1 MALSLNCSCGAR
13 FDVEDT
19 FAGQLV
25 TCPECQASVQAPI
38 LGRTPLRTS
47 GLALASVILAL
58 VGAFTVLFTL
68 VAVLL
73 GACALLAIARNRDR
87 LAGTAYATFGI
98 AAGIA
103 FTVLSLFLYSNLE
116 LLPVDGY
123 VEAGIYSSMVD
134 YGGDREVTRNDKG
147 FAITR
152 PSAKWGVAKKPLLD
166 QFGAHCD
173 LMLVNAHRHSY
184 VQVNT
189 EPVFGRSLDRYVD
202 EVIQAYQQENREVRV
217 GIWASAMGGFKLR
230 NRQPARMV
238 NGAEVVE
245 LLFDMRLGGQE
256 LTYLEYVVLGA
267 GRHTFFRVHA
277 WSARRRFAQVEQEL
291 RQALESFR
299 VLP

>member
-1 MALSLNCSCGAR
+1 MALSLSCTCGAR

-25 TCPECQASVQAPI
+25 SCPECQASVQAPI
-38 LGRTPLRTS
+38 LGRAPIRTS
-47 GLALASVILAL
+47 GLALASVILAM
-58 VGAFTVLFTL
+58 VGAFTVLFSL

-98 AAGIA
+98 VAGIA
-103 FTVLSLFLYSNLE
+103 FTVLGLFLYSNLE

-166 QFGAHCD
+166 QFGARCD
-173 LMLVNAHRHSY
+173 LMLVNPHRHGY

-189 EPVFGRSLDRYVD
+189 DPVFGRTLDRYVD
-202 EVIQAYQQENREVRV
+202 EIIQVYQTDNRDVRV
-217 GIWASAMGGFKLR
+217 GIWAAPMGGFKLR
-230 NRQPARMV
+230 QRQPARPI
-238 NGAEVVE
+238 NGAQVVE
-245 LLFDMRLGGQE
+245 LLFEMRLGGQE
-256 LTYLEYVVLGA
+256 LTYLEYVVRA
-267 GRHTFFRVHA
+267 DRRDSFYRVHA
-277 WSARRRFAQVEQEL
+277 WSARRRFAAVEEEL
-291 RQALESFR
+291 RQALGSFR